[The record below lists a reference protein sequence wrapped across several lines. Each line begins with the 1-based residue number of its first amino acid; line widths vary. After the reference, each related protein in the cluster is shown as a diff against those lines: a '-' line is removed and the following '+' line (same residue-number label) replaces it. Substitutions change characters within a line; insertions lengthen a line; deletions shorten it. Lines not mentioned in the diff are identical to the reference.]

1 MTVRRTDPHGNTS
14 DDPLPESGQVIPDP
28 RRALLTQRAAVIFA
42 IAVAAGIG
50 AGVLAYL
57 AGMRPAEAV
66 LTGGGA
72 CAAAVSLLDK
82 IID

>member
-1 MTVRRTDPHGNTS
+1 MTVRPTGPHGNTS
-14 DDPLPESGQVIPDP
+14 DDSGPESGQVIPDP
-28 RRALLTQRAAVIFA
+28 RRPLLTQRAAVIFA
-42 IAVAAGIG
+42 IAVAIGVG

-57 AGMRPAEAV
+57 AGMRPAEAI

-72 CAAAVSLLDK
+72 CAAAVSLLNK